1 MSLKDAV
8 IRAGVIPSDAASQA
22 EKKGYSERLSHELAI
37 EVADALR
44 ALEFGQIKPEK
55 QVIAQGK
62 HKGTI
67 KIIKEK
73 EFQGG
78 LGPKRVDVSFA
89 DERHGLM
96 LAVTIKTLNF
106 PSFPRIKGS
115 NPPEFDFS
123 TKGKFSK
130 NIKNRFG
137 DLTTESITL
146 HLRFPFAVVAC
157 LFVMPERSMQDKG
170 DQMKSSTFE
179 RAAKLYG
186 TISGR
191 VAYGDPA
198 EKFEDVTLMLHRPL
212 SDSASPGDVWVRLY
226 KAGMMSEVSE
236 EDYFH
241 DLRELYNQRN
251 PHAMVGESFGD
262 DDADFEEVTP
272 EDDVPLDDDKS

>member
-1 MSLKDAV
+1 MALKDAV
-8 IRAGVIPSDAASQA
+8 VRAGVIPPDSASQA
-22 EKKGYSERLSHELAI
+22 AKKAYSEKLSHELAI

-44 ALEFGQIKPEK
+44 ALEFARIRPER
-55 QVIAQGK
+55 QVVPSGK
-62 HKGTI
+62 YKGETR
-67 KIIKEK
+67 IIKEK

-123 TKGKFSK
+123 KRGKFSK

-157 LFVMPERSMQDKG
+157 LYVMPERSMQDKG
-170 DQMKSSTFE
+170 DQMRSSTFE

-198 EKFEDVTLMLHRPL
+198 EKFENVTLMLHRPL
-212 SDSASPGDVWVRLY
+212 SDPALPNDTWVRLY
-226 KAGMMSEVSE
+226 KAGSMQEVSE
-236 EDYFH
+236 DDYFL

-251 PHAMVGESFGD
+251 PHAMVGEAFGD
-262 DDADFEEVTP
+262 DDAEFEEVAP
-272 EDDVPLDDDKS
+272 EDDIPLDDDKN

>member
-1 MSLKDAV
+1 MSLRDAV
-8 IRAGVIPSDAASQA
+8 LRASVIPSDSASQA
-22 EKKGYSERLSHELAI
+22 AKKAYSERLSHELAI

-44 ALEFGQIKPEK
+44 ALEFAHIKPERQLVLK
-55 QVIAQGK
+55 GK
-62 HKGTI
+62 DKGKERI
-67 KIIKEK
+67 VKEK

-96 LAVTIKTLNF
+96 LAVTIKTINF

-115 NPPEFDFS
+115 EPPQFDFS
-123 TKGKFSK
+123 KRSGFSK

-157 LFVMPERSMQDKG
+157 LFAMPERSMQDKG
-170 DQMKSSTFE
+170 NQMKFSTFE

-198 EKFEDVTLMLHRPL
+198 EKFENVTLMLHRPL
-212 SDSASPGDVWVRLY
+212 SDLAVPGDAWVKLFR
-226 KAGMMSEVSE
+226 AGSMEQVSE
-236 EDYFH
+236 EDYFLE
-241 DLRELYNQRN
+241 LRELYNQRN
-251 PHAMVGESFGD
+251 PHAMVGEMFGD
-262 DDADFEEVTP
+262 DDAEFEEVAP

>member
-8 IRAGVIPSDAASQA
+8 VRAGVIPSDAAAQA
-22 EKKGYSERLSHELAI
+22 DKKAYSEKLSHELAI

-44 ALEFGQIKPEK
+44 ALEFSRIKPEK
-55 QVIAQGK
+55 QTILKGK
-62 HKGTI
+62 HKGQT
-67 KIIKEK
+67 KTVKEK

-96 LAVTIKTLNF
+96 LAVTIKTINF

-115 NPPEFDFS
+115 QPPQFDFS
-123 TKGKFSK
+123 KRSGFSK

-157 LFVMPERSMQDKG
+157 LFAMPERSMQDKG
-170 DQMKSSTFE
+170 NQMKSSTFE

-198 EKFEDVTLMLHRPL
+198 EKFENVTLMLHRPL
-212 SDSASPGDVWVRLY
+212 SDPAEPDDAWVRLY
-226 KAGMMSEVSE
+226 RAGSMEEVSE
-236 EDYFH
+236 EDYFI

-251 PHAMVGESFGD
+251 PHAMVGELFGE
-262 DDADFEEVTP
+262 DDAEFDEVAP

>member
-1 MSLKDAV
+1 MSLRDAV
-8 IRAGVIPSDAASQA
+8 IRTGMIPPDTASQSD
-22 EKKGYSERLSHELAI
+22 KKGYSEKLSHELAI
-37 EVADALR
+37 EVADGLR
-44 ALEFGQIKPEK
+44 RLGFQNIRPLRQLIEK
-55 QVIAQGK
+55 GK
-62 HKGTI
+62 YKGEVRI
-67 KIIKEK
+67 VKEK

-89 DERHGLM
+89 DDRHGLM

-115 NPPEFDFS
+115 TPPQFDF
-123 TKGKFSK
+123 TKKGKFSK

-157 LFVMPERSMQDKG
+157 LYVMPERSLQDKG
-170 DQMKSSTFE
+170 SNMKSSTFE

-198 EKFEDVTLMLHRPL
+198 EKFENVTLMLYQPM
-212 SDSASPGDVWVRLY
+212 SNTIGAEGVWTRFY
-226 KAGMMSEVSE
+226 EAGTMTEISE
-236 EDYFH
+236 EAYLNALLDA
-241 DLRELYNQRN
+241 YNQRN
-251 PHAMVGESFGD
+251 PHAMVGDFAD
-262 DDADFEEVTP
+262 DDEVDYEDLSP
-272 EDDVPLDDDKS
+272 EDQI

>member
-8 IRAGVIPSDAASQA
+8 IRAGVIPPDTASQA
-22 EKKGYSERLSHELAI
+22 DKKGFSEKLSHELAI

-44 ALEFGQIKPEK
+44 EFGFGSIKPERL
-55 QVIAQGK
+55 VIDKGK
-62 HKGTI
+62 HKGQI

-78 LGPKRVDVSFA
+78 LGPKRVDVSFS
-89 DERHGLM
+89 DDRHGLM

-115 NPPEFDFS
+115 NPAEFDFS
-123 TKGKFSK
+123 KKGKFSK

-157 LFVMPERSMQDKG
+157 LYVMPERSMEDKG

-198 EKFEDVTLMLHRPL
+198 EKFENVTLMLYRPL
-212 SDSASPGDVWVRLY
+212 SDPARPENVWIRLY
-226 KAGMMSEVSE
+226 EAGSMNELSEAAYLTNLLE
-236 EDYFH
+236 A
-241 DLRELYNQRN
+241 YNQRN
-251 PHAMVGESFGD
+251 PHAMVGEF
-262 DDADFEEVTP
+262 ADEDEVDFDEVPPEEI
-272 EDDVPLDDDKS
+272 ES

>member
-1 MSLKDAV
+1 MPLYVRESF
-8 IRAGVIPSDAASQA
+8 PSDAAPR
-22 EKKGYSERLSHELAI
+22 EDKKAYSERLSHELAI

-44 ALEFGQIKPEK
+44 ALEFSDIKPEK
-55 QVIAQGK
+55 KVVAKGK
-62 HKGTI
+62 HKGKI

-89 DERHGLM
+89 DDRHGLM
-96 LAVTIKTLNF
+96 LAVTIKSLNF
-106 PSFPRIKGS
+106 PSFPKIKGTD
-115 NPPEFDFS
+115 PPQFDF
-123 TKGKFSK
+123 TKRGTFSK

-157 LFVMPERSMQDKG
+157 LYVMPERSMQDKG
-170 DQMKSSTFE
+170 SQMRSSTFE

-198 EKFEDVTLMLHRPL
+198 EKFENVTLMLHRPL
-212 SDSASPGDVWVRLY
+212 SDPAAPGDAWVRLY
-226 KAGMMSEVSE
+226 KAGSMQEVNE
-236 EDYFH
+236 LDYFL

-251 PHAMVGESFGD
+251 PHAMVGEAFGE
-262 DDADFEEVTP
+262 DDAEFEEVPP
-272 EDDVPLDDDKS
+272 EDDIPLDDEPI

>member
-1 MSLKDAV
+1 MSLRDAV
-8 IRAGVIPSDAASQA
+8 VRAGVIPLDSAPQQN
-22 EKKGYSERLSHELAI
+22 KKAYSERLSHLLAI

-44 ALEFGQIKPEK
+44 SLEFRHIKPEK
-55 QVIAQGK
+55 QVVARGK

-89 DERHGLM
+89 DDRHGLM

-106 PSFPRIKGS
+106 PSFPKIKGS

-123 TKGKFSK
+123 KKGTFSK

-157 LFVMPERSMQDKG
+157 LFVMPERSIQDKG
-170 DQMKSSTFE
+170 HQMKSSTFE

-198 EKFEDVTLMLHRPL
+198 EKFENVTLMLHRPL
-212 SDSASPGDVWVRLY
+212 SDPAEADDAWVQLY
-226 KAGMMSEVSE
+226 KAGSMEKVSE
-236 EDYFH
+236 EDYFL

-251 PHAMVGESFGD
+251 PHAMVGETFGEE
-262 DDADFEEVTP
+262 DAEFEEVAP
-272 EDDVPLDDDKS
+272 EDDIPLDEDKG

>member
-8 IRAGVIPSDAASQA
+8 VRAGVIPSDSASQA
-22 EKKGYSERLSHELAI
+22 AKKAYSEKLSHELAI

-44 ALEFGQIKPEK
+44 ALEFRHIKPERQLVLK
-55 QVIAQGK
+55 GK
-62 HKGTI
+62 YKGKELI
-67 KIIKEK
+67 VKEK

-96 LAVTIKTLNF
+96 LAVTIKTINF

-115 NPPEFDFS
+115 EPPQFDFS
-123 TKGKFSK
+123 KRSGFSK

-157 LFVMPERSMQDKG
+157 LFAMPERSMQDKG
-170 DQMKSSTFE
+170 SQMKSSTFE

-198 EKFEDVTLMLHRPL
+198 EKFENVTLMLHRPL
-212 SDSASPGDVWVRLY
+212 SDPAAPEDAWVQLY
-226 KAGMMSEVSE
+226 RAGSMEKVSE
-236 EDYFH
+236 DDYFL

-262 DDADFEEVTP
+262 DDSEFEEVAP
-272 EDDVPLDDDKS
+272 EDDIPIDNDKG